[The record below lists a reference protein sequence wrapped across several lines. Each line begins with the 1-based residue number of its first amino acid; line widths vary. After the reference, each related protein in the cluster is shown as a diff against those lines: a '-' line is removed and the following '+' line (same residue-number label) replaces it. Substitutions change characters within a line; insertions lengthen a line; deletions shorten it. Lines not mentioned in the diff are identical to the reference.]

1 MAQRPLHRYQCG
13 TCGEIYDEEAGS
25 PADGIPPGTRF
36 EDIHDDWICPSCGA
50 AKSAFVLL
58 D

>member
-36 EDIHDDWICPSCGA
+36 EDIHDD
-50 AKSAFVLL
+50 
-58 D
+58 